1 MNQPEILDSDIR
13 ALQQWLHAAW
23 RQLGDPS
30 LTTFSRR
37 ELRNQMKQCSADLR
51 ARLQMAAEQQSEPL
65 QQPVPPYSRP
75 ELRIL
80 FISGYADMTTP
91 PEADNPN
98 VSFLSK
104 PFQASVLSERVSQM
118 LARPGRAPA
127 SPVNGARLSAVCA
140 TTAHRTLPGRSLD
153 ETTP

>member
-13 ALQQWLHAAW
+13 ALQQWLRAAW
-23 RQLGDPS
+23 QQLGDRS

-51 ARLQMAAEQQSEPL
+51 ERLQMLAEQQGEPL

-80 FISGYADMTTP
+80 SW
-91 PEADNPN
+91 
-98 VSFLSK
+98 
-104 PFQASVLSERVSQM
+104 
-118 LARPGRAPA
+118 
-127 SPVNGARLSAVCA
+127 
-140 TTAHRTLPGRSLD
+140 
-153 ETTP
+153 